1 MKATPSKQASLSG
14 WLKKGAPKKK
24 KEEEKTKAQS
34 TEISS
39 MKGGQM
45 PPAVIST
52 DSKVMDVDVDVDGRS
67 SLPPESSRAC
77 RPCPIQGGGL
87 CLWIREY
94 IQLPPIPKDLQ
105 SEKHPHPSVRTK
117 VNLLPYQVSH
127 MVDYI
132 LLDEEQ
138 IVKPIA
144 KKRRV
149 ITSDDENLSDDGP
162 ATMPSKTP
170 KEAKRLSKAQ
180 AKLAGK
186 SASRAQETGSK
197 KVLAV
202 EPAEDGAVDD
212 VVSDE
217 EELAAASTT

>member
-1 MKATPSKQASLSG
+1 MKATPSQQASLTDL
-14 WLKKGAPKKK
+14 WKNKAPKKK

-52 DSKVMDVDVDVDGRS
+52 DSKVMDMDVDGRS
-67 SLPPESSRAC
+67 SPPPESSQAC
-77 RPCPIQGGGL
+77 RPCPTQGGGL
-87 CLWIREY
+87 RLRICEY

-117 VNLLPYQVSH
+117 VDLPPYQPFH

-138 IVKPIA
+138 IVKRVV
-144 KKRRV
+144 KKRKV
-149 ITSDDENLSDDGP
+149 ITSDNEDLPDDGL
-162 ATMPSKTP
+162 ATMPSKIP
-170 KEAKRLSKAQ
+170 KKEKKKLSRAQ
-180 AKLAGK
+180 AKLTGK
-186 SASRAQETGSK
+186 SASQALETSSK
-197 KVLAV
+197 KVLVV
-202 EPAEDGAVDD
+202 EPTEDGAVDD